1 MPRSRPRSPTDP
13 PRKKPMPELNIE
25 REHSLGLDGA
35 RLVAERWREQA
46 EQDWGMTCA
55 SEPGEALDR
64 MRFERSGV
72 SGELCVSAT
81 RFDLQIKL
89 GFLLGAYSGKIE
101 EKIQANL
108 DALLGPV
115 A

>member
-1 MPRSRPRSPTDP
+1 MPSSRPPSPP
-13 PRKKPMPELNIE
+13 ESLRKNPMPELKIE
-25 REHSLGLDGA
+25 REHTLGLDGA
-35 RLVAERWREQA
+35 RLVAECWREQA
-46 EQDWGMTCA
+46 EKDWGMTCT
-55 SEPGEALDR
+55 SEPGEAVDR

-72 SGELCVSAT
+72 SGELSVSAT

-108 DALLGPV
+108 DELLGP
-115 A
+115 AA

>member
-1 MPRSRPRSPTDP
+1 MPD
-13 PRKKPMPELNIE
+13 LNIE
-25 REHSLGLDGA
+25 RTHTLGLDGA
-35 RLVAERWREQA
+35 RLVAQRWREQA
-46 EQDWGMTCA
+46 EQEWGMACEF
-55 SEPGEALDR
+55 EPGESEDR

-72 SGELCVSAT
+72 SGQLTVTEN

-89 GFLLGAYSGKIE
+89 GFLLGAYSSKIE

>member
-1 MPRSRPRSPTDP
+1 
-13 PRKKPMPELNIE
+13 MPELNIE

-46 EQDWGMTCA
+46 EQDWGMSCE
-55 SEPGEALDR
+55 SESGQAEDR
-64 MRFERSGV
+64 MRFARSGV
-72 SGELCVSAT
+72 SGELTVTDT

-101 EKIQANL
+101 EKINANL

>member
-1 MPRSRPRSPTDP
+1 
-13 PRKKPMPELNIE
+13 MPELKIE
-25 REHSLGLDGA
+25 REHTLGLDGA

-55 SEPGEALDR
+55 SEPGEATDR

-72 SGELCVSAT
+72 SGELSVSAT

-101 EKIQANL
+101 EKIKANL
-108 DALLGPV
+108 DELLGP
-115 A
+115 APQA

>member
-1 MPRSRPRSPTDP
+1 
-13 PRKKPMPELNIE
+13 MPELKVE
-25 REHSLGLDGA
+25 REHSLGLEGA
-35 RLVAERWREQA
+35 RLIAQRWREQA
-46 EQDWGMTCA
+46 EQEWGMTCE
-55 SEPGEALDR
+55 SEPGDVLDR

-72 SGELCVSAT
+72 RGELTVTHT
-81 RFDLQIKL
+81 RFDLHIQL

>member
-1 MPRSRPRSPTDP
+1 
-13 PRKKPMPELNIE
+13 MPELNIE
-25 REHSLGLDGA
+25 RTHTLGLDGA
-35 RLVAERWREQA
+35 RLVAQRWREQA
-46 EQDWGMTCA
+46 EQDWGMACEFENGE
-55 SEPGEALDR
+55 SEDR

-72 SGELCVSAT
+72 SGQLTVTEN

>member
-1 MPRSRPRSPTDP
+1 MPSSRPPSPP
-13 PRKKPMPELNIE
+13 ESLRKNPMPELKIE
-25 REHSLGLDGA
+25 REHTLGLDGA

-55 SEPGEALDR
+55 SEPGESLDR
-64 MRFERSGV
+64 MLFERSGV

-101 EKIQANL
+101 EKIKANL